1 MQRSRVLR
9 YGLFASLYFAQGAIF
24 SYYTAL
30 NSLYLRSFDL
40 SMSQIGV
47 VSGLAMIPF
56 VLKIFLGMLSDRV
69 NLLGMG
75 HRKPYILIGI
85 LIQTLCVLAIPLVHP
100 ARQYGLFILIAFLLM
115 SGMALYDTCTDG
127 LALDSTPPAE
137 QGTIQGLMVGGR
149 ALGMVLVA
157 GVLGMVA
164 DRSWPA
170 VFYSLA
176 ALSLL
181 PIPLILTVREAPRQG
196 SEEFAWGA
204 FSTFLRPSVITL
216 GLLGA
221 LYSLVINAASQ
232 ILNPFLQDQFQ
243 ISYTQ
248 AGFFTAIWG
257 LGVVLGGISGGRLTD
272 KVGFQRAVQG
282 ALLASLVA
290 ILALAFI
297 FSPQAAWP
305 LAMVFGL
312 AYGYYETVYFAIS
325 MRLTDPRIAASM
337 FSILMAVANLGTA
350 VGVGLSGVLVDTV
363 GYRWTFAL
371 IAGLNL
377 LALPLLPVIF
387 RNRVGSAPAIAPAE
401 TN

>member
-1 MQRSRVLR
+1 M
-9 YGLFASLYFAQGAIF
+9 YFAQGAIF

-40 SMSQIGV
+40 SMSKIGV
-47 VSGLAMIPF
+47 VAGLAMIPF

-69 NLLGMG
+69 NLLGLG

-85 LIQTLCVLAIPLVHP
+85 LIQTLAVLALPLIHP
-100 ARQYGLFILIAFLLM
+100 ARQYGLFILAAFLLM

-127 LALDSTPPAE
+127 LALDTTPQAE

-149 ALGMVLVA
+149 ALGLVLVA
-157 GVLGMVA
+157 GVLGAVA
-164 DRSWPA
+164 DHSWPA
-170 VFYSLA
+170 VFYTLA
-176 ALSLL
+176 GLSLL
-181 PIPLILTVREAPRQG
+181 PLPLVLLVRETPRPAG
-196 SEEFAWGA
+196 EAFAWNA
-204 FSTFLRPSVITL
+204 FSTFLRPSIITL

-221 LYSLVINAASQ
+221 LYSLVTNGASQ
-232 ILNPFLQDQFQ
+232 ILNPFLQDQYN

-248 AGFFTAIWG
+248 AGFYTAVWG
-257 LGVVLGGISGGRLTD
+257 LGVVLGGFSGGRLTD
-272 KVGFQRAVQG
+272 RVGFQRAARW
-282 ALLASLVA
+282 ALLISLAA

-297 FSPQAAWP
+297 FSPQTAWP
-305 LAMVFGL
+305 LAALSGL
-312 AYGYYETVYFAIS
+312 AYGYYETVYFALS

-350 VGVGLSGVLVDTV
+350 VGVGMSGILVDTL
-363 GYRWTFAL
+363 GYRGTFAI

-387 RNRVGSAPAIAPAE
+387 RKQIQQGAAVPAIK
-401 TN
+401 

>member
-1 MQRSRVLR
+1 MPQSRILR
-9 YGLFASLYFAQGAIF
+9 YSLFALLYFAQGAIF

-30 NSLYLRSFDL
+30 NALYLRSFDL
-40 SMSQIGV
+40 SMSQIGIV
-47 VSGLAMIPF
+47 GGLAMIPF

-75 HRKPYILIGI
+75 HRKPYILIGVV
-85 LIQTLCVLAIPLVHP
+85 IQTLAVLAIPLIQP
-100 ARQYGLFILIAFLLM
+100 AQQYGLFILVAFLLM

-127 LALDSTPPAE
+127 LALDSTPPEE

-149 ALGMVLVA
+149 ALGLVLVA
-157 GVLGMVA
+157 GVLGAVA

-176 ALSLL
+176 GLSLL
-181 PIPLILTVREAPRQG
+181 PIPLVLLVHEKPRPAG
-196 SEEFAWGA
+196 EKFAWGA
-204 FSTFLRPSVITL
+204 FSTFLRPSIITL

-221 LYSLVINAASQ
+221 VYSLVINGASQ
-232 ILNPFLQDQFQ
+232 ILNPFLQDQYQ

-248 AGFFTAIWG
+248 AGLYTAIWG
-257 LGVVLGGISGGRLTD
+257 LGVVLGGITGGRLTD

-282 ALLASLVA
+282 ALLASLAA

-297 FSPQAAWP
+297 FNPQAAWP
-305 LAMVFGL
+305 LAAVFGL
-312 AYGYYETVYFAIS
+312 AYGYYETVYFALS

-337 FSILMAVANLGTA
+337 FAILMAVANLGTA
-350 VGVGLSGVLVDTV
+350 IGVGLSGVLVDAI
-363 GYRWTFAL
+363 GYRWTFAM

-387 RNRVGSAPAIAPAE
+387 RGRIQPATATAD
-401 TN
+401 